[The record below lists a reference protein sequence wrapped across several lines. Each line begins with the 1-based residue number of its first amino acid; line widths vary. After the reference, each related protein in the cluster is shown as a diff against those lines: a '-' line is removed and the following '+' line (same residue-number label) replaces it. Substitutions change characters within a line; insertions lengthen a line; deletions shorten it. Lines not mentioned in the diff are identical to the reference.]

1 MLMKEDSLKEKNIN
15 TITDMSNGKDD
26 KRYMVGVLYILERMI
41 NTLYDTLYVKEFYN
55 NKTLRRIER
64 IRIELVKLKE
74 DINE

>member
-1 MLMKEDSLKEKNIN
+1 MLGSMLMKEDSKQLLKI
-15 TITDMSNGKDD
+15 SKDD

-41 NTLYDTLYVKEFYN
+41 STLYDTLYVKEFYN

-74 DINE
+74 DIKE

>member
-15 TITDMSNGKDD
+15 TITDMPNRKDD
-26 KRYMVGVLYILERMI
+26 KRYIVGVLYILERMI